1 MKIVIN
7 KCYGGFGISN
17 EALHELIK
25 LEASCIQ
32 SKKFTEY
39 TYIQSDIN
47 WELKENGIW
56 YNKYSAIAINDKN
69 LTDINNILLSTVYF
83 LKTGDSIRSNPDL
96 INVIEKLGKNASG
109 HYSKLKIVE
118 IPDKVNWEID
128 EYDGME
134 TVREISGCWG

>member
-25 LEASCIQ
+25 LNASCIESQ
-32 SKKFTEY
+32 KFTEY
-39 TYIQSDIN
+39 SNSTSDPD
-47 WELKENGIW
+47 WELKEDGIW
-56 YNKYSAIAINDKN
+56 YHRFSAIAINKSIIDV
-69 LTDINNILLSTVYF
+69 NNILLSTVYF
-83 LKTGDSIRSNPDL
+83 LKRDDSIRSNPDL
-96 INVIEKLGKNASG
+96 INIIEKLGKNAG
-109 HYSKLKIVE
+109 GQFSKLKIVE

-134 TVREISGCWG
+134 TVREISGRWG